1 MAILAPLR
9 AALRTYL
16 GRRFLGNI
24 LRGVDWLTRGKP
36 QRRDD
41 EHQARLDTALVPLS
55 LYYFKDCPFCIKV
68 LRYMHQS
75 NIALTLCDAEVT
87 EHHKAALISLG
98 GRYQVPCLRI
108 PQSDGR
114 DDAWLYESDDI
125 IAYLENIIFA

>member
-1 MAILAPLR
+1 MTKLASLR
-9 AALRTYL
+9 AVLRTYL

-24 LRGVDWLTRGKP
+24 LRGVDWITRGKP
-36 QRRDD
+36 QRRDA
-41 EHQARLDTALVPLS
+41 EHQARLDAALASLS

-68 LRYMHQS
+68 QRYMYRS
-75 NIALTLCDAEVT
+75 NIALTSCDAEAN

-108 PQSDGR
+108 SQSDGR

-125 IAYLENIIFA
+125 IAYLENIISA